1 MSTSKV
7 TALWVAVLA
16 AIVVVAA
23 CAPAPESENGMADGD
38 EPAAASMIPKPAFN
52 AAGELERPIGY
63 RSWIYVGTPL
73 TPNELNPP
81 EAPFPEF
88 HNVYI
93 HPDDF
98 AHWEETGTFQ
108 QGTVLVKEL
117 VLVGSTEAVSGNGYF
132 MGEFTGLEATIKDA
146 ERYPDEPGNWAYYT
160 FGHTYPLAETAAAQ
174 PTGACN
180 VCHDVSADDDW
191 VFTQYYPIL
200 SAAKGGATAAPAE
213 EATDEATGAVGAASG
228 AATGADVV
236 PTDKDELFSYLQ
248 AGTYKSFAREAEP
261 HTSVGPHPSP
271 ALQPSSNVVAF
282 FNSPVDASLKAG
294 NATHPKG
301 AAIVK
306 EFYDPDGQLSGWA
319 VSVKTA
325 EDSQNGQ
332 SWYWYEVLSTTDG
345 SDPVAAANG
354 VALCA
359 GCHSTG
365 KDFVLSKY
373 P

>member
-1 MSTSKV
+1 MPASKV
-7 TALWVAVLA
+7 TSLL
-16 AIVVVAA
+16 VAA
-23 CAPAPESENGMADGD
+23 LATIIVGAECAPAPDTAATNGD
-38 EPAAASMIPKPAFN
+38 EHAAASMLPKPAFN
-52 AAGELERPIGY
+52 AAGELERAVDY
-63 RSWIYVGTPL
+63 RKRVYVGTPL
-73 TPNELNPP
+73 TPNDLNPP
-81 EAPFPEF
+81 EANFPEF

-98 AHWEETGTFQ
+98 AHWEATGEFQ
-108 QGTVLVKEL
+108 DGTVLVKEL
-117 VLVGSTEAVSGNGYF
+117 VSVGAKQATSGNGYF
-132 MGEFTGLEATIKDA
+132 MGEFLGLETTVKDA
-146 ERYPDEPGNWAYYT
+146 ARFADEPGNWAYFTY
-160 FGHTYPLAETAAAQ
+160 GHSYPLAETAVAQ

-180 VCHDVSADDDW
+180 VCHDASAADDW

-200 SAAKGGATAAPAE
+200 SAAKGGAASATADEAAE
-213 EATDEATGAVGAASG
+213 EGATASATP
-228 AATGADVV
+228 TGADVV
-236 PTDKDELFSYLQ
+236 PTNKDELFSYLQ

-271 ALQPSSNVVAF
+271 AAQPSSTVVAF
-282 FNSPVDASLKAG
+282 FNGPMDASLKAG

-306 EFYDPDGQLSGWA
+306 EFHDSDGQLSGWA

-332 SWYWYEVLSTTDG
+332 GWYWYEILSTTDG
-345 SDPVAAANG
+345 GDPVAAANG

-359 GCHSTG
+359 GCHATG
-365 KDFVLSKY
+365 KDLVLSKY

>member
-23 CAPAPESENGMADGD
+23 CAPAPESENAMPDAD
-38 EPAAASMIPKPAFN
+38 EAAAASMLPKPAFN
-52 AAGELERPIGY
+52 AAGELERAVGY
-63 RSWIYVGTPL
+63 RKWVFVGTPL
-73 TPNELNPP
+73 TPNDLNPP
-81 EAPFPEF
+81 EANFPEF

-98 AHWEETGTFQ
+98 AHWEATGEFQ
-108 QGTVLVKEL
+108 DGTVLVKEL
-117 VLVGSTEAVSGNGYF
+117 VSVGSKQATSGNGYF
-132 MGEFTGLEATIKDA
+132 MGEFLGLETTVKDSA
-146 ERYPDEPGNWAYYT
+146 WFADEPGNWAYFSY
-160 FGHTYPLAETAAAQ
+160 GHSYPLAETATALPAA
-174 PTGACN
+174 ACN
-180 VCHDVSADDDW
+180 ACHDASAADDW
-191 VFTQYYPIL
+191 VFTQYYPVL
-200 SAAKGGATAAPAE
+200 RAAKGGAAPATE
-213 EATDEATGAVGAASG
+213 DAAAEGGAMASE

-271 ALQPSSNVVAF
+271 ALQPSSDVVAF

-301 AAIVK
+301 SAIVK
-306 EFYDPDGQLSGWA
+306 EFYDSDGQLSGWA

-332 SWYWYEVLSTTDG
+332 SWYWYEILSTTDG

>member
-1 MSTSKV
+1 MLTSKH
-7 TALWVAVLA
+7 TSLCVAALA
-16 AIVVVAA
+16 AIIVGAA
-23 CAPAPESENGMADGD
+23 CAPAPEADSTNGD
-38 EPAAASMIPKPAFN
+38 EQSAASMLPKPAFN
-52 AAGELERPIGY
+52 AAGELERVVGY
-63 RSWIYVGTPL
+63 RKWVYIGTPL

-81 EAPFPEF
+81 EAPFPGF
-88 HNVYI
+88 HAVYI

-98 AHWEETGTFQ
+98 AHWEATGEFQ
-108 QGTVLVKEL
+108 DGTVLVKEL
-117 VLVGSTEAVSGNGYF
+117 VSVGSKQATSGNGYF
-132 MGEFTGLEATIKDA
+132 MGEFLGLETTVKDA
-146 ERYPDEPGNWAYYT
+146 ARFADEPGNWAYFTY
-160 FGHTYPLAETAAAQ
+160 GHSYPLAETAAPQ

-180 VCHDVSADDDW
+180 VCHNVSAADDW
-191 VFTQYYPIL
+191 VFSQYYPVL
-200 SAAKGGATAAPAE
+200 SAAKGGAAPA
-213 EATDEATGAVGAASG
+213 TDDEAAEAGATVSETT
-228 AATGADVV
+228 TGADVV

-282 FNSPVDASLKAG
+282 FNGPMDASLKAG

-301 AAIVK
+301 SAIVK
-306 EFYDPDGQLSGWA
+306 EFHDSDGQVSGWA

-332 SWYWYEVLSTTDG
+332 AWYWYEVLSTTDG
-345 SDPVAAANG
+345 SDPVAAATG

-365 KDFVLSKY
+365 KDLVLSKY